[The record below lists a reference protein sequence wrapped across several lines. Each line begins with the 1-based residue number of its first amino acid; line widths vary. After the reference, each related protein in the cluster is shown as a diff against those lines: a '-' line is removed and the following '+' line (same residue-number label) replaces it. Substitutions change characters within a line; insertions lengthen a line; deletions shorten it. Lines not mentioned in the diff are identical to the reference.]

1 MEPER
6 KAGNIVALSLALF
19 AFSASACASTITF
32 NVSGTMTDGAVLGGR
47 MTVDEIAGTVTA
59 FSFTLGAPDSLT
71 TSVLDYDGTITQGAN
86 TFWLLETGVAPGP
99 YPALSL
105 VLPTSTLVGYNG
117 GSICSISA
125 LCGSGLGSGLLLPP
139 AATQGPF
146 LQSGSASAVP
156 EPATLSLLALAFP
169 VVFLLRRRL
178 CFHGS
183 IG

>member
-1 MEPER
+1 
-6 KAGNIVALSLALF
+6 
-19 AFSASACASTITF
+19 
-32 NVSGTMTDGAVLGGR
+32 

-139 AATQGPF
+139 AGTQGPF